1 MEKVSIVVFG
11 IMGENAASVVNMCFR
26 ELEYVSYRHCLCRY
40 KDWEKDI
47 TFRKAET
54 CTLC

>member
-26 ELEYVSYRHCLCRY
+26 ENMSVIHIVSVDTRTG
-40 KDWEKDI
+40 EKI